1 MSLCQVLRPQEINTG
16 GTAIEIVRLA
26 GFGKMR
32 KYEFAM
38 ILSLRWPERPVVNMG
53 MDD

>member
-16 GTAIEIVRLA
+16 GTAIEMGRLA

-38 ILSLRWPERPVVNMG
+38 FP
-53 MDD
+53 

>member
-1 MSLCQVLRPQEINTG
+1 ME
-16 GTAIEIVRLA
+16 RLA

-38 ILSLRWPERPVVNMG
+38 FCLCVCLTYRAAIVK
-53 MDD
+53 